1 MCNPDLDAD
10 ERPTREFV
18 RWAKHERPARPE
30 PRRVSHE
37 FCLEDRERI
46 DKLMA
51 TVGDLAQQL
60 SLVLKE
66 MRES

>member
-1 MCNPDLDAD
+1 MCNPEFDTD
-10 ERPTREFV
+10 ERPTAGL
-18 RWAKHERPARPE
+18 RWAKHERPARAE

-37 FCLEDRERI
+37 FCPEDRERI

>member
-1 MCNPDLDAD
+1 MVSYLPVLDTD
-10 ERPTREFV
+10 ERF
-18 RWAKHERPARPE
+18 ARPACFALE

-37 FCLEDRERI
+37 FCPEDRERI
-46 DKLMA
+46 DKLIA

>member
-1 MCNPDLDAD
+1 MCNPELDTD
-10 ERPTREFV
+10 ERF
-18 RWAKHERPARPE
+18 ARPARPVLAE

-37 FCLEDRERI
+37 FCPEDRERI